1 MKKNKILY
9 FLFLFFLIL
18 ISSKFIVRKIE
29 KNTLFYPSK
38 IIEKYPYSLNLNYE
52 DLYFYSDDVPLNG
65 WFIKNEKAKYTI
77 FFCHGNAG
85 NISGRI
91 DKAKFFY
98 DLNCNFFIFD
108 YRGFG
113 KSKGK
118 PTENNL
124 YKDAESAYN
133 FLLSKNI
140 SPETIIG
147 YGESLGSAVV
157 VDLSSKRKLKA
168 IIIEGGFSSGK
179 DMAKYIYPYIPFFLS
194 SVKLNSEDKIKSV
207 NVPKLFIHSK
217 EDIVVPYELGFK
229 LYNSSPKPKEFLK
242 ITGTHGKG
250 FIQSKDLVYEK
261 ISKFLDSLNSTN
273 SDIISK

>member
-1 MKKNKILY
+1 MEKYKIFY
-9 FLFLFFLIL
+9 FIFLFLLIL
-18 ISSKFIVRKIE
+18 ASSKFIVKNIE
-29 KNTLFYPSK
+29 KNTLFQPSK
-38 IIEKYPYSLNLNYE
+38 VLEKYPDSLNLNYE
-52 DLYFYSDDVPLNG
+52 DLYFYSDGVPLNA

-91 DKAKFFY
+91 DKARFFY

-118 PTENNL
+118 ATENNL
-124 YKDAESAYN
+124 YKDADSAYN

-157 VDLSSKRKLKA
+157 IDLASRRKLKA

-194 SVKLNSEDKIKSV
+194 SVKLNSEDKIKSLKF
-207 NVPKLFIHSK
+207 PKLFIHST
-217 EDIVVPYELGFK
+217 EDSVVPYEFGLK
-229 LYNSSPKPKEFLK
+229 LYNSAPKPKEFLK
-242 ITGTHGKG
+242 VTGTHGKC

-261 ISKFLDSLNSTN
+261 ISKFLDSLNS
-273 SDIISK
+273 DIISE